1 MVSVTDHDFSG
12 GARPSPHRHPG
23 EDAARGGLPEEADG
37 FAVARGR
44 LCLPQVVPTC
54 GPWFGRCVRDRGLRY
69 DVDRVNSST
78 TAVPPNHV
86 NSMFAIVFAGPG
98 WTRRYLVVLDDPV

>member
-12 GARPSPHRHPG
+12 GARPSPHRRPG

-44 LCLPQVVPTC
+44 LWLPQVVATC
-54 GPWFGRCVRDRGLRY
+54 GPWFGRGVRDRGLRY
-69 DVDRVNSST
+69 DVDQVKLPHHRLST
-78 TAVPPNHV
+78 KPTQ
-86 NSMFAIVFAGPG
+86 FIVFPSCCRAPTDKEAF
-98 WTRRYLVVLDDPV
+98 WCP